1 MHRRA
6 FLRLTGAVLATA
18 AFPPVVRK
26 ALAIPASSRHRSIMD
41 VEHVVI
47 LMQEN
52 RAFDH
57 YFGTL
62 PGVRGYG
69 DRITIP
75 LPGGRS
81 VWEQQE
87 DDGTTVLPYH
97 LDSATGNAQ
106 RVLGTPHFWGDAH
119 AAWNKGATGQ
129 WPAYKFPWSMGY
141 YEEQEV
147 AFQFALARA
156 FTVCD
161 AYFCSIHSST
171 NPNRLF
177 MFTGTNDPAGAGGG
191 PVITNDHDS
200 IGPPAEG
207 YLWTTYPE
215 RLEAAGIS
223 WKVYQVSPTTSATT
237 PWPASGNTAS
247 RTSLGTPSP
256 LVQKG
261 LSTTLTSPT
270 MDELRAD
277 VLADT
282 LPEVSWIVAPTAYSE
297 HAGPSSPS
305 RAPGTNSRC
314 SRRSP
319 PIPPCGARRCCS
331 SCSTRTTASSTM
343 CRRRVLPRSTPMG
356 RSPAPARSM
365 TPPSA
370 TSTGTCTDR
379 DRASR

>member
-6 FLRLTGAVLATA
+6 FLRLIGAVLATA

-129 WPAYKFPWSMGY
+129 WPAYN
-141 YEEQEV
+141 V
-147 AFQFALARA
+147 
-156 FTVCD
+156 
-161 AYFCSIHSST
+161 
-171 NPNRLF
+171 
-177 MFTGTNDPAGAGGG
+177 
-191 PVITNDHDS
+191 
-200 IGPPAEG
+200 
-207 YLWTTYPE
+207 
-215 RLEAAGIS
+215 
-223 WKVYQVSPTTSATT
+223 
-237 PWPASGNTAS
+237 
-247 RTSLGTPSP
+247 
-256 LVQKG
+256 
-261 LSTTLTSPT
+261 
-270 MDELRAD
+270 AD
-277 VLADT
+277 V
-282 LPEVSWIVAPTAYSE
+282 
-297 HAGPSSPS
+297 H
-305 RAPGTNSRC
+305 RA
-314 SRRSP
+314 RRSRL
-319 PIPPCGARRCCS
+319 GGLVA
-331 SCSTRTTASSTM
+331 ASSISVMARSSFQVMPVEPRSQRTHPKQT
-343 CRRRVLPRSTPMG
+343 VLP
-356 RSPAPARSM
+356 ARQ
-365 TPPSA
+365 
-370 TSTGTCTDR
+370 
-379 DRASR
+379 